1 MARPRGDKRVS
12 RLDEE
17 LDKGVVCHH
26 FYSTY
31 IVNMLPRKLLKIL
44 ETSK

>member
-1 MARPRGDKRVS
+1 MARPRGDRVS
-12 RLDEE
+12 RLEEE
-17 LDKGVVCHH
+17 LGKDAVCHH

-31 IVNMLPRKLLKIL
+31 IVNTLPRKLLNVL